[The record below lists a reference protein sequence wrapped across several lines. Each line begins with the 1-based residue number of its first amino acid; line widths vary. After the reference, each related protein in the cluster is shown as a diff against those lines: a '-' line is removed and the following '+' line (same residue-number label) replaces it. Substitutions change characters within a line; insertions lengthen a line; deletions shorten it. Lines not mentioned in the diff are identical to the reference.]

1 MKSKVVMSLCLASL
15 LLGACSNETTENNT
29 PSTPTDAEIKTETI
43 QENEVTTP
51 SSTKE
56 EVKETPKE
64 EVKETPKE
72 EVKEEVKETPEQE
85 VDLTEDDKQ
94 TISYLME
101 TTLSA
106 TFGSENCEVYYDEE
120 HGWFQV
126 NVIYDGAA
134 VMVVGV
140 QQDSSL
146 RGQWETDVLDSMVA
160 LNLSMKDL
168 LVTLGHDDV
177 SVVLTLLND
186 LNTDNVL
193 VGIMDGVVILDAT
206 EQ

>member
-1 MKSKVVMSLCLASL
+1 MRKRTFSTFVIIVQHSRNIQKQRLFFTNYTKTLKQLNCVVSICIIVLY
-15 LLGACSNETTENNT
+15 
-29 PSTPTDAEIKTETI
+29 

-51 SSTKE
+51 SSAKE
-56 EVKETPKE
+56 EIKETPKE
-64 EVKETPKE
+64 
-72 EVKEEVKETPEQE
+72 E

-193 VGIMDGVVILDAT
+193 VGVKDGVVMFDAT

>member
-1 MKSKVVMSLCLASL
+1 M
-15 LLGACSNETTENNT
+15 
-29 PSTPTDAEIKTETI
+29 
-43 QENEVTTP
+43 
-51 SSTKE
+51 KE
-56 EVKETPKE
+56 EVKETPK
-64 EVKETPKE
+64 
-72 EVKEEVKETPEQE
+72 QE

-126 NVIYDGAA
+126 DIIYDGAA

>member
-1 MKSKVVMSLCLASL
+1 T
-15 LLGACSNETTENNT
+15 TTENDT
-29 PSTPTDAEIKTETI
+29 PSTTTDVEVKTETV

-51 SSTKE
+51 SSAKE
-56 EVKETPKE
+56 EIKETPKE
-64 EVKETPKE
+64 EVKETPK
-72 EVKEEVKETPEQE
+72 QE

-126 NVIYDGAA
+126 NIIYDGAA

>member
-1 MKSKVVMSLCLASL
+1 MKSKVVMSLCLAGL

-64 EVKETPKE
+64 EVKE
-72 EVKEEVKETPEQE
+72 EVKETPKQE

-126 NVIYDGAA
+126 NIIYDGAA

>member
-1 MKSKVVMSLCLASL
+1 MKSKVVMSLCLAGL
-15 LLGACSNETTENNT
+15 LLGACSNTTTENDT
-29 PSTPTDAEIKTETI
+29 PSTTTDVEVKTETV

-56 EVKETPKE
+56 EVKE
-64 EVKETPKE
+64 EVKETPK
-72 EVKEEVKETPEQE
+72 QE

-126 NVIYDGAA
+126 DIIYDGAA

>member
-1 MKSKVVMSLCLASL
+1 MKSKVVMSLCLAGL

-29 PSTPTDAEIKTETI
+29 PSTTTDVEVKTETV

-56 EVKETPKE
+56 EIKETPK
-64 EVKETPKE
+64 
-72 EVKEEVKETPEQE
+72 QE
-85 VDLTEDDKQ
+85 VILTEEDKQ

-126 NVIYDGAA
+126 NIIYDGAA

>member
-1 MKSKVVMSLCLASL
+1 MKSKVVMSLCLAGL

-29 PSTPTDAEIKTETI
+29 PSTTTDVEVKTETV

-51 SSTKE
+51 SSAKE
-56 EVKETPKE
+56 EIKETPKE
-64 EVKETPKE
+64 EVKETPK
-72 EVKEEVKETPEQE
+72 QE

-101 TTLSA
+101 TTLSD

-126 NVIYDGAA
+126 NIIYDGAA

>member
-64 EVKETPKE
+64 EVKE
-72 EVKEEVKETPEQE
+72 EVKETPKQE

-126 NVIYDGAA
+126 NIIYDGAA

-193 VGIMDGVVILDAT
+193 VGIMDGVVMLDAT